1 MDSPLIAVAVLH
13 SGRPPAR
20 VVMEHRPGWS
30 DRLRALSARLVAWMR
45 Q

>member
-20 VVMEHRPGWS
+20 IVPERRSEWS
-30 DRLRALSARLVAWMR
+30 DRLRNLIARLVAWMR